1 MQRLFQEQKI
11 PMQCKFKNQTNEIN
25 FDFSFSL
32 SDACIISTYGDANKV
47 RDGIEELDFKP

>member
-1 MQRLFQEQKI
+1 
-11 PMQCKFKNQTNEIN
+11 MQCKFKKQMNEIN

-32 SDACIISTYGDANKV
+32 SDACIISTYGDANKI